1 MVEIM
6 NAFSAAGMS
15 PRVLNYDGEKVTLL
29 VNNSSMSFGQIY
41 AFMQGLKFRH
51 SIREYSCKRSSLE
64 EVFNGHATESMF
76 ADLNKR
82 LERRRT
88 SYASCASI

>member
-1 MVEIM
+1 MAEIM
-6 NAFSAAGMS
+6 NAFSETGAS

-29 VNNSSMSFGQIY
+29 VENSSMSFGKIY
-41 AFMQGLKFRH
+41 AFMQGLKFKH
-51 SIREYSCKRSSLE
+51 SIREYACKRSSLE

-76 ADLNKR
+76 SELNKR

-88 SYASCASI
+88 TSARSI